1 MPFEEMEE
9 LLVSLSEDVR
19 DRFYGKYRGLVTD
32 VEDPDGLGRIVA
44 KVPEV
49 FDEEET
55 PWAMPCVPF
64 AGEGHG
70 LVLLPEIGD
79 GVWIEFESGDTS
91 RPIWTGGWWGDG
103 ELPAPGAKKTRAL
116 VTTAGH
122 KFVLDDDGDEVRL
135 KHQGGAEMVM
145 TAGQITLSVSG
156 AEMKMSSTE
165 ITISLG
171 ASEIKL
177 TNGDLTLKSGGAQVK
192 LVGAVVNIN
201 NGSITVM

>member
-1 MPFEEMEE
+1 MPAQEMED
-9 LLVSLSEDVR
+9 LLVSLSEEVR
-19 DRFYGKYRGLVTD
+19 DRFHGKYRGLVTD
-32 VEDPDGLGRIVA
+32 VDDPDGLGRIVA

-49 FDEEET
+49 FEEQET

-70 LVLLPEIGD
+70 LVLLPEVGD
-79 GVWIEFESGDTS
+79 GVWIEFESGDPS
-91 RPIWTGGWWGDG
+91 RPVWTGCWWGDG
-103 ELPAPGAKKTRAL
+103 ELPAPGAKRTRAL

-122 KFVLDDDGDEVRL
+122 KLVLDDEGDEVRL
-135 KHQGGAEMVM
+135 RHAGGAEMTM
-145 TAGQITLSVSG
+145 TGGSITLSVGG
-156 AEMKMSSTE
+156 AEVKMSSTG

-177 TNGDLTLKSGGAQVK
+177 TPGDLTLKSGGAQVK

>member
-1 MPFEEMEE
+1 MPAEEMED
-9 LLVSLSEDVR
+9 LLVSLSEEVR
-19 DRFYGKYRGLVTD
+19 DRFHGKYRGLVTD
-32 VEDPDGLGRIVA
+32 VDDPDGLGRIVA

-49 FDEEET
+49 FEEQET

-70 LVLLPEIGD
+70 LVLLPEVGD
-79 GVWIEFESGDTS
+79 GVWIEFESGDPS
-91 RPIWTGGWWGDG
+91 RPVWTGCWWGDG
-103 ELPAPGAKKTRAL
+103 ELSAPGAKRTRAL

-122 KFVLDDDGDEVRL
+122 KLVLDDEGDEVRL
-135 KHQGGAEMVM
+135 RHAGGAEMTM
-145 TAGQITLSVSG
+145 TGGSITLSVGG
-156 AEMKMSSTE
+156 AEVKMSSTD

-177 TNGDLTLKSGGAQVK
+177 TPGDLTLKSGGAQVK